1 MTERSKLEL
10 ILQPGGIT
18 SVYQPVVRALA
29 GGSAELVAFECLSRG
44 PRGTNFESAR
54 ILFDY
59 VRLKREE
66 SLVDR
71 ACVAIALPG
80 AARLHGLISLNV
92 HASTLGRDPGFVD
105 FLHATAG
112 QNGIELSRL
121 IIEVVEHAPSWDGMS
136 FLTALDQLRR
146 RGARIALDDIGLGQS
161 NFKMLLDVGSDYL
174 KIDRYFVE
182 GCATDPRR
190 QAVLASL
197 AHLATQFNAELIA
210 EGVSHPADAETLRTL
225 GITLMQGYLFAEP
238 MPAEY
243 AEQFRSAAA

>member
-1 MTERSKLEL
+1 MSERSKLEL
-10 ILQPGGIT
+10 ILGPGGIT
-18 SVYQPVVRALA
+18 SVYQPVVRALD
-29 GGSAELVAFECLSRG
+29 GTAEVIGFECLSRG
-44 PRGTNFESAR
+44 PRGTNFESAN

-71 ACVAIALPG
+71 ACVAAALSK
-80 AARLHGLISLNV
+80 AAPLRGFLSVNV

-105 FLHATAG
+105 FLPSTAE
-112 QNGIELSRL
+112 QHGIALSRL
-121 IIEVVEHAPSWDGMS
+121 VIEIVEHAPSWDGLS
-136 FLTALDQLRR
+136 FLAALDRLRS

-190 QAVLASL
+190 RAVLASL
-197 AHLATQFNAELIA
+197 AQLAAQFGAELIA
-210 EGVSHPADAETLRTL
+210 EGVANEADRDALRAM
-225 GITLMQGYLFAEP
+225 GVTLMQGFLFAAP
-238 MPAEY
+238 MGIEEASR
-243 AEQFRSAAA
+243 FRGAAA